1 MRDSEKNRDE
11 DDNYLGGVPQV
22 PELNGFAGAGGEHG
36 HAAESVP
43 HAGGAAI
50 GARRRGDGRGSP
62 CRRGDGRQ
70 RASAAKASPAR
81 PGRRRDHGPVHA
93 RRCRACSGG
102 RAGERGAR
110 ERGDRLHRYDEAKL

>member
-70 RASAAKASPAR
+70 RASAAKASPR
-81 PGRRRDHGPVHA
+81 GRDAAGTT
-93 RRCRACSGG
+93 ACSRATLSRVGG